1 MAVGNPLSLS
11 QAQGIARSRVGI
23 KAYPEDWRVTED
35 LDRRFADTGEHIYLY
50 IRKRCLSTIPVASRL
65 AKAFDVPAI
74 DVGYAGMK
82 DKHAV
87 TEQWFSVRD
96 PSQDTGFDVSW
107 LNQTEGDQEIEVL
120 HCRRDGKKLRR
131 GEHRANRFSIVLR
144 DVGAEI
150 DQTQLQCRLE
160 SGFPNYFGPQR
171 FGRHNLDDALDWL
184 RHRRNQGRY
193 RRLSQRQK
201 GWHLSVLR
209 SWVFN
214 ELLAGRVRD
223 ETWRTCLDGDDVG
236 PSQTGQTDIPYGPL
250 WGRGTNTLSGP
261 ASERQEHWMA
271 EVRTPDE
278 EQSLSEVCAGLE
290 YAGVDRG
297 LRPMAVTPQNI
308 TIAHDRQEAT
318 LALAFS
324 LPVGAYATVLLGQWF
339 DLQDLSLASAS

>member
-1 MAVGNPLSLS
+1 MTIRDPLSLS
-11 QAQGIARSRVGI
+11 QAQGIVRYPAHI
-23 KAYPEDWRVTED
+23 KAHPEDWRVTED
-35 LDRRFADTGEHIYLY
+35 LNRRFADTGEHIYLY
-50 IRKRCLSTIPVASRL
+50 IRKRCLNTILVVSRL
-65 AKAFDVPAI
+65 AKAFDVPAM
-74 DVGYAGMK
+74 DVGYAGLK

-96 PSQDTGFDVSW
+96 PSKGPGFDVSR
-107 LNQTEGDQEIEVL
+107 LNQTEGDQEIKVL
-120 HCRRDGKKLRR
+120 HCRRDRKKLRR
-131 GEHRANRFSIVLR
+131 GEHQANHFSIVLR

-150 DQTQLQCRLE
+150 DQAKLQYRLE

-171 FGRHNLDDALDWL
+171 FGRHNLDDALNWL
-184 RHRRNQGRY
+184 RHRRDQGRY

-214 ELLAGRVRD
+214 ELLAARVRD
-223 ETWRTCLDGDDVG
+223 ETWRICLDGDDVG

-261 ASERQEHWMA
+261 ALKRQEHWMA

-290 YAGVDRG
+290 YAGVDRA

-308 TIAHDRQEAT
+308 AIAHDRQKAT
-318 LALAFS
+318 LSLDFS
-324 LPVGAYATVLLGQWF
+324 LPVGAYATVLLSQWF
-339 DLQDLSLASAS
+339 DLQDLSSASAS